1 VFLDHYK
8 LREQPF
14 GVTPD
19 PRFLM
24 DTPSHREAWATLH
37 YGIESGRGFLGL
49 VAPPGLGKTTL
60 LFRLME
66 ELRGRTRTAFLFQ
79 TQCDSDE
86 FLSLLLNDLE
96 DAPSSQT
103 GAATQKQRTSSDWQ
117 SQCECALTVTRADGA
132 AILIQQGQSLV
143 CIASVGA
150 SPPIGSVA
158 EIDVGLSGECF
169 RTRKTVSCEN
179 AREDQRLS
187 IESRHTLPFTSFL
200 IAPLCSKNRVIGV
213 VEVFSLRKSAFGLT
227 ERTALYELGAERSA
241 DHPWPQPASP
251 HFAGPERAALHEA
264 LHTTLLRESE
274 RGLAPVLIVDEA
286 QNLSNSV
293 LETIRLL
300 SDFETPHSKLLQV
313 VLAGQ
318 TELRDRLASPGLVQ
332 LRQRIS
338 MMCEL
343 APLTQREVRDY
354 IAHRLHVAGY
364 TGAPLFTPEAYDL
377 IAELSSGVPRN
388 VNNICFQAMSLGYA
402 TGTRKIGADILR
414 EVTSDFNWG
423 KDSKILSEPIVPQAR
438 VQSGNSKTH
447 VAQDNVPYFEPAAHL
462 SISDPAFPVT
472 EIGGQLV
479 HQEPQLHLVRRPS
492 WFSGIRGDLA
502 AATACGCIIVL
513 AGGALIWHGRN
524 TTKPPPAYGTQ
535 VTSNN
540 SGPRLQAGVTEA
552 PVKSESPVAY
562 TSTIVAARQNLKRTA
577 GPGRTIE
584 QPSSPAPKAPP
595 STLSTSPV
603 NPSNA
608 SAPGQPVQNLASSIF
623 TSPDTAP
630 KPSEVNSS
638 NRPPDTNAPVPSV
651 EEPNRTEMLL
661 HSDPPQP
668 SPKGITN
675 ESARTNTDAADT
687 TPAAAAPSGA
697 LESSRVV
704 DAALVKMVPPVYPHL
719 AREARIEG
727 DVVLSAVISKEGK
740 VRDVRVISGNSALT
754 NAAVNAVK
762 QWRYHASLLDGRP
775 EDVRKE
781 IIVKFSLKPNK

>member
-1 VFLDHYK
+1 MFLDYYK

-19 PRFLM
+19 PRFLL

-86 FLSLLLNDLE
+86 FLNLLLNDLQ
-96 DAPSSQT
+96 DIPSSQT
-103 GAATQKQRTSSDWQ
+103 GTATQERRTSPDWQ
-117 SQCECALTVTRADGA
+117 SQCDRALKVTRADGA
-132 AILIQQGQSLV
+132 VILIQQGQSLV

-150 SPPIGSVA
+150 SPPIGSIA

-187 IESRHTLPFTSFL
+187 IESRRNLPFTSFL

-213 VEVFSLRKSAFGLT
+213 VEVFSLRKSAFGVT

-241 DHPWPQPASP
+241 DDPWPPPVSCP
-251 HFAGPERAALHEA
+251 MSGPERAAMHEA
-264 LHTTLLRESE
+264 LHATLLRESGK
-274 RGLAPVLIVDEA
+274 GLAPVLIVDEA
-286 QNLSNSV
+286 QNLKNSV

-343 APLTQREVRDY
+343 APLTRQEVKDY
-354 IAHRLHVAGY
+354 IAHRLHIAGH
-364 TGAPLFTPEAYDL
+364 TGAPLFTPEANDL

-414 EVTSDFNWG
+414 EVTTDFNWG
-423 KDSKILSEPIVPQAR
+423 RDTKILPEPIVHQAR
-438 VQSGNSKTH
+438 VQPEKSQTH
-447 VAQDNVPYFEPAAHL
+447 AAQENLPYFEPAAHFP
-462 SISDPAFPVT
+462 ISDPGFPVT
-472 EIGGQLV
+472 EIDQQLV
-479 HQEPQLHLVRRPS
+479 HQKTQLHLARRPS
-492 WFSGIRGDLA
+492 WFRGIRGDLA
-502 AATACGCIIVL
+502 AATACGCIIAL

-524 TTKPPPAYGTQ
+524 TTKRPPVYGTQ
-535 VTSNN
+535 VTSNS
-540 SGPRLQAGVTEA
+540 SGPPLQAGTEA
-552 PVKSESPVAY
+552 PVKAESPTTY
-562 TSTIVAARQNLKRTA
+562 TSSLVPARQNSTRSTTH
-577 GPGRTIE
+577 GRAME
-584 QPSSPAPKAPP
+584 KPSSPAPK
-595 STLSTSPV
+595 TSPGTSGANPV
-603 NPSNA
+603 NSSTA
-608 SAPGQPVQNLASSIF
+608 SAADHPVQNLASSIF
-623 TSPDTAP
+623 TSPNIPLKST
-630 KPSEVNSS
+630 EVNSS
-638 NRPPDTNAPVPSV
+638 NTPPDTSATPVPSV
-651 EEPNRTEMLL
+651 KEPNRTEMLL
-661 HSDPPQP
+661 HSDPPKPQP
-668 SPKGITN
+668 GTIAN
-675 ESARTNTDAADT
+675 EPTSTNTDPADA
-687 TPAAAAPSGA
+687 TPAATAPSRA
-697 LESSRVV
+697 VESSGVV
-704 DAALVKMVPPVYPHL
+704 DAALVKMVPPVYPPL

-781 IIVKFSLKPNK
+781 IVVKFSLKPNK